1 MRPTSK
7 DLAMR
12 DPALA
17 AALGI
22 TPGADFGADYGSD
35 YGFGADYGD
44 SMGFGFGADAPAAA
58 PVPRP
63 NPQQMM
69 ALWQQHHAMQAKS
82 AHRASILS
90 PNKGSDVKV
99 GRYSFSVNQSL
110 VIGTAAAITAS
121 QSPDTNIRPQ
131 RVTAN
136 APSVGFALVSEIKAA
151 NVSVLVGG
159 LTDAF
164 DFNPQGV
171 GQSLDMPTIT
181 PSNKVTVLGNYTG
194 IIPAPFVA
202 GNPFTFVV
210 SFKGPASVTPEDT

>member
-1 MRPTSK
+1 
-7 DLAMR
+7 MR

-22 TPGADFGADYGSD
+22 TPGADFGADYGTD

-44 SMGFGFGADAPAAA
+44 PMGADYGFGADAPAAA
-58 PVPRP
+58 APRP
-63 NPQQMM
+63 NPAQMM
-69 ALWQQHHAMQAKS
+69 NLWRAHHAMQAKS
-82 AHRASILS
+82 AQRAHILS

-131 RVTAN
+131 RVSMN
-136 APSVGFALVSEIKAA
+136 VPSVGFALISEIKAA

-164 DFNPQGV
+164 DFTPTGV

-181 PSNKVTVLGNYTG
+181 PSNKVTVLGSYTG

-202 GNPFTFVV
+202 GNPFTFVS

>member
-1 MRPTSK
+1 MRPTSR
-7 DLAMR
+7 DLANR

-22 TPGADFGADYGSD
+22 VPGADFGSDYGAD
-35 YGFGADYGD
+35 YGFGDPMGADY
-44 SMGFGFGADAPAAA
+44 GFGADAPAPPAA
-58 PVPRP
+58 RP
-63 NPQQMM
+63 APAAMM
-69 ALWQQHHAMQAKS
+69 ALWHRHQQTVAHS
-82 AHRASILS
+82 ARRAAILS

-110 VIGTAAAITAS
+110 VIGTAASITAS

-131 RVTAN
+131 RVSMN
-136 APSVGFALVSEIKAA
+136 VPSVGFALISEIKAA
-151 NVSVLVGG
+151 NVSVLIGG

-164 DFNPQGV
+164 DFTPTGV

-181 PSNKVTVLGNYTG
+181 PSNKVTVLGTYTG
-194 IIPAPFVA
+194 IIPSPFVA
-202 GNPFTFVV
+202 GNPFTFVS